1 MLDENGVNMLGPL
14 LCRLLDCYE
23 VQTWST
29 VFVMNF
35 DQNFQSNLINDVVS
49 RRFSDA
55 EDLVHFVQARTG
67 KYDSSIITSYWL
79 GREHMIND
87 KPTLSAYIKLECE
100 RWFDAKDI

>member
-1 MLDENGVNMLGPL
+1 
-14 LCRLLDCYE
+14 
-23 VQTWST
+23 
-29 VFVMNF
+29 MNF

-55 EDLVHFVQARTG
+55 EDLVHFVQTRTG

-87 KPTLSAYIKLECE
+87 KTTLIAYVKFECG
-100 RWFDAKDI
+100 R